1 MANKKTTGL
10 TSPEAAEE
18 AQAPKE
24 YIEIGQLRAKHNVS
38 RAIYAGVCA
47 AQDWKPGKAVTEA
60 QFLAAVQA
68 FTSAPMRGDTT
79 TKEAKK

>member
-10 TSPEAAEE
+10 TGPEAAE

-24 YIEIGQLRAKHNVS
+24 YVEIGQLRAKHNIS
-38 RAIYAGVCA
+38 RAVYAGVCA

-60 QFLAAVQA
+60 EFLAAVRA
-68 FTSAPMRGDTT
+68 FTSAPMRGGTT
-79 TKEAKK
+79 NKEAKK